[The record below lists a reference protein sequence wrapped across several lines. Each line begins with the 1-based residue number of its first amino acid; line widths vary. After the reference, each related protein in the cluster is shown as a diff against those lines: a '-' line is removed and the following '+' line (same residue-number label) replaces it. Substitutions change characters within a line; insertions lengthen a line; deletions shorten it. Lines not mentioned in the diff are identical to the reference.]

1 MCGVQIFHQMS
12 VVKKVAVVC
21 TIGLVIESHH
31 LAPIHPVV
39 GRVIVGGVD
48 PCGRRVDSTQVGCV
62 EATHYVINK
71 TELNVG

>member
-1 MCGVQIFHQMS
+1 MNVQIFHQMS
-12 VVKKVAVVC
+12 AVKKIAVVC

-31 LAPIHPVV
+31 LAPIHPVI

-48 PCGRRVDSTQVGCV
+48 PCGSGVDSTQVGCV

-71 TELNVG
+71 SKLS